1 MRICF
6 PIIAILLC
14 LINKHL
20 SADINTGRLELYYGV
35 AEGNYIVGDLVGAE
49 NSIEQILRIEPNYP
63 PALNLKS
70 NIMLDKGRADLALIS
85 AERASGLDPN
95 NLKYK
100 LTVALI
106 LGNLQRREEAS
117 KLIDSVLIV
126 APAGSE
132 DAIAAKQLLGLLLMA
147 DGEWDSAV
155 DTFKD
160 IYSTNSSDNRGRL
173 KLMSEAYVEKARA
186 AMNEGNTEVLIE
198 AMEQAIEVYAEQS
211 EKGNLL
217 QSSALRL
224 TRARMLAQLG
234 HINMAIKDLQ
244 ILTGQQP
251 ENFEAL
257 ITLATLYAS
266 EGRWQSVERITELF
280 SQHQKLRDVALYFEG
295 RAAMSKDRIGTAR
308 AKFEAAIKILPKDAD
323 LLRRTLF
330 FYRGLCLKKLGRND
344 EAQSQ
349 ILIALDAGFRPE
361 SSDEALIACSTLLRA
376 ERAKHAIPLLEAIT
390 LNRIK
395 PSAEVWAMLGRAHW
409 MNNTP
414 ALAISALNESL
425 NINPKHSEARALRGS
440 VRRVIGNLEG
450 ALSDYKAALQ
460 YAPDNQAIRYA
471 EGLTYLQIGRVRE
484 AEASI
489 SKAAETLRDQ
499 SGLQLIHS
507 LLAYVLGDRK
517 SAKNSLKSY
526 HEIVT
531 KEQNPSAIYLKYL
544 LNFSNDLAHSNDPV
558 IQYFIGK
565 SDRKKTLDRAGV
577 AESPKDARQQICATA
592 FWMAQWQKQQGKT
605 KESRELLDLAI
616 KTGQSDYTEYQ
627 LANWLL
633 KEEVSP

>member
-100 LTVALI
+100 LTEALI

-160 IYSTNSSDNRGRL
+160 IYSSNSSDNRGRL

-266 EGRWQSVERITELF
+266 EGRWQSVERIIEPF
-280 SQHQKLRDVALYFEG
+280 SQNQKLRDVALYFEG

-425 NINPKHSEARALRGS
+425 NINPKQSEARALRGS

-526 HEIVT
+526 QEIVT

-544 LNFSNDLAHSNDPV
+544 LNFSNDLTHSNDPV

-565 SDRKKTLDRAGV
+565 SGRKKTLDRAGV

>member
-20 SADINTGRLELYYGV
+20 SADINNGRLELYYGV

-198 AMEQAIEVYAEQS
+198 AMEQAIEV
-211 EKGNLL
+211 
-217 QSSALRL
+217 
-224 TRARMLAQLG
+224 
-234 HINMAIKDLQ
+234 
-244 ILTGQQP
+244 
-251 ENFEAL
+251 
-257 ITLATLYAS
+257 
-266 EGRWQSVERITELF
+266 
-280 SQHQKLRDVALYFEG
+280 
-295 RAAMSKDRIGTAR
+295 
-308 AKFEAAIKILPKDAD
+308 
-323 LLRRTLF
+323 
-330 FYRGLCLKKLGRND
+330 
-344 EAQSQ
+344 
-349 ILIALDAGFRPE
+349 
-361 SSDEALIACSTLLRA
+361 
-376 ERAKHAIPLLEAIT
+376 
-390 LNRIK
+390 
-395 PSAEVWAMLGRAHW
+395 
-409 MNNTP
+409 
-414 ALAISALNESL
+414 
-425 NINPKHSEARALRGS
+425 
-440 VRRVIGNLEG
+440 
-450 ALSDYKAALQ
+450 LS
-460 YAPDNQAIRYA
+460 
-471 EGLTYLQIGRVRE
+471 
-484 AEASI
+484 
-489 SKAAETLRDQ
+489 
-499 SGLQLIHS
+499 LIH
-507 LLAYVLGDRK
+507 
-517 SAKNSLKSY
+517 
-526 HEIVT
+526 I
-531 KEQNPSAIYLKYL
+531 
-544 LNFSNDLAHSNDPV
+544 
-558 IQYFIGK
+558 
-565 SDRKKTLDRAGV
+565 
-577 AESPKDARQQICATA
+577 
-592 FWMAQWQKQQGKT
+592 
-605 KESRELLDLAI
+605 
-616 KTGQSDYTEYQ
+616 
-627 LANWLL
+627 
-633 KEEVSP
+633 